1 MPLSLKLLQRANTA
15 LLSERAARHRGNRAG
30 WMARGASIPR
40 SCVRGGILSI
50 AHHKRTPTQSTA
62 ASDSW
67 LVHRKNGTTDDSRAR
82 SLVSEISRFGW
93 VGQLPCASSLRVS
106 FCLKGL
112 RCSASAAVLA
122 RHIAP
127 AKLHS
132 CVEEPEGRTNGTEAV
147 CAFRFLVDNYAAKDW
162 SGVYFAHDD
171 VALNRGAQ
179 YAIQGS
185 NPNRSA
191 PHTRKPRPAQHGEL
205 PAYAEIL

>member
-1 MPLSLKLLQRANTA
+1 
-15 LLSERAARHRGNRAG
+15 
-30 WMARGASIPR
+30 MARGASIPR
-40 SCVRGGILSI
+40 GCVRGGILSI

-82 SLVSEISRFGW
+82 LLVSEISRFGW

-127 AKLHS
+127 AELHS

-179 YAIQGS
+179 YATPGS

-191 PHTRKPRPAQHGEL
+191 PHTRKPRPAQLGEL
-205 PAYAEIL
+205 PGYAGIP